1 MANDDSS
8 LWQSG
13 MIWLILSRGC
23 EPISLLN
30 KILGPLGANV
40 KNIYRVGYI
49 GSQLIKTGESYL
61 RGCPTLYRGP
71 EITQLADKQ
80 MFPHLNIRTQR
91 LYVNSFS
98 VS

>member
-1 MANDDSS
+1 MANDDRS

-13 MIWLILSRGC
+13 MIGLILSRGC

-40 KNIYRVGYI
+40 RNIYRA
-49 GSQLIKTGESYL
+49 GST
-61 RGCPTLYRGP
+61 
-71 EITQLADKQ
+71 
-80 MFPHLNIRTQR
+80 
-91 LYVNSFS
+91 